1 MTFHTIVRQWCKI
14 YKPMLDNEKNGNRRF
29 FLTDSQNGT
38 VELAKKIANEF
49 SPCVLME
56 SAVEGE
62 GKITRP
68 QRNYPITFLVR
79 ARDMSD
85 GDAAAE
91 AKEEAWWHCQNFLTW
106 LLVNHNREE
115 DEGKRDGD
123 FARINLDDAYIL
135 ITSVG
140 PLENGWYGVL
150 LQIDRDEPLNLCI
163 DEDLYLEPTDSADL
177 SD

>member
-1 MTFHTIVRQWCKI
+1 MTFHSIVRHWCKI
-14 YKPMLDNEKNGNRRF
+14 YKPMLDNEAIGNRRF
-29 FLTDSQNGT
+29 YLTDSQEGT
-38 VELAKKIANEF
+38 VELTKTLANEF

-56 SAVEGE
+56 SAVEGG

-91 AKEEAWWHCQNFLTW
+91 AKEEAWYHCQNFLTW
-106 LLVNHNREE
+106 LLVNHNKEIGQGRL
-115 DEGKRDGD
+115 DGD
-123 FARINLDDAYIL
+123 FARINLDDANID

-140 PLENGWYGVL
+140 PLLNGWYGVL
-150 LQIDRDEPLNLCI
+150 LQFDRDEPLNLCI
-163 DEDLYLEPTDSADL
+163 DEELYIEEDGQE
-177 SD
+177 

>member
-1 MTFHTIVRQWCKI
+1 MIFHSIVRQWCKI
-14 YKPMLDNEKNGNRRF
+14 YKPMLDNEAIGNRRF
-29 FLTDSQNGT
+29 YLTDSQDGT
-38 VELAKKIANEF
+38 VELTKKLANEF

-56 SAVEGE
+56 STVEGG

-91 AKEEAWWHCQNFLTW
+91 AKEEAWYHCCNFLTW
-106 LLVNHNREE
+106 LMVNRERE
-115 DEGKRDGD
+115 LNENKLDGD
-123 FARINLDDAYIL
+123 FARINLDDAYID

-140 PLENGWYGVL
+140 PLLNGWYGVL
-150 LQIDRDEPLNLCI
+150 LQFDRDEPLNLCI
-163 DEDLYLEPTDSADL
+163 DEDLYIEEDGEE
-177 SD
+177 